1 MEVNG
6 MEVTPDMYWVLILS
20 GLISLVVRFFYC
32 KTLNKTLKLVAE
44 ENRHMQPKQAW
55 LAMIPIFT
63 IFWNF
68 KIAEGLAN
76 SLTNEFFDRKIPEE
90 ENPGQAV
97 GLSYSILF
105 AIGYIPLTPGFI
117 FVMSLFSF
125 IFFIRYWLKVS
136 KFKTLL
142 EEHNK
147 FIESNESKESIHDS

>member
-1 MEVNG
+1 MEI
-6 MEVTPDMYWVLILS
+6 TPDMYWVLILA

-32 KTLNKTLKLVAE
+32 NTISKTLKLIDE
-44 ENRHMQPKQAW
+44 ENRHMQPRQAW

-76 SLTNEFFDRKIPEE
+76 SLTNEFYDRKIPEE
-90 ENPGQAV
+90 ENPGQAM
-97 GLSYSILF
+97 GYSYSILF
-105 AIGYIPLTPGFI
+105 ALGYIPLTSGFI
-117 FVMSLFSF
+117 FVMSIFSF
-125 IFFIRYWLKVS
+125 AFFIRYWLKVS

-147 FIESNESKESIHDS
+147 FVESNESKESTHDS